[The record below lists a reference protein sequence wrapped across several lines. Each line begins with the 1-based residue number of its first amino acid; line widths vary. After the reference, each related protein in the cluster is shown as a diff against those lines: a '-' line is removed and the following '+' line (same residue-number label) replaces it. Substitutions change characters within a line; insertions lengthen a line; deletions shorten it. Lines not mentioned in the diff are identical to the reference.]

1 MIYGDLVPTWELGFR
16 QCLLVFFL
24 RLISIASTDAITI
37 TICIIIII
45 IIVIGTVMSKKFR
58 VAVTSAVA
66 IAITPAMYLS

>member
-45 IIVIGTVMSKKFR
+45 VIGTVMSKKFR

>member
-37 TICIIIII
+37 TICIII
-45 IIVIGTVMSKKFR
+45 VIGTVMSKKFR